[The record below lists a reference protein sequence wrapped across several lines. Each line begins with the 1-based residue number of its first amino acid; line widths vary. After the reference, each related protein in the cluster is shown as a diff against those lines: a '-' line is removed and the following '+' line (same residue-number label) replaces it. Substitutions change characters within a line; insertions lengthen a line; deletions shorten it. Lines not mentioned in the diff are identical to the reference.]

1 MKRSICL
8 FVLCAALT
16 LPFFTVRASGA
27 SAAAWAVMDG
37 DTGVILAEQNGHT
50 MLPCASTTKI
60 MTALVA
66 LEAVPGD
73 RAVTICREDT
83 LAEGSRM
90 YLREGETVTV
100 ADLLYGLLLASGND
114 AALALAR
121 ACAGSEAAFVARMN
135 EKAAALGMRDTH
147 FSTASGLD
155 APDHRSSA
163 CDLALLMAAA
173 MRTASFAQITGTR
186 EKVLPGR
193 TVVNHNRLLHTV
205 PGVDGGKTG
214 YTDRAGRC
222 LVTTAT
228 RNGRRLIVVTLNDPE
243 DWHDHA
249 ALYDR
254 YFGDY
259 TAQPVP
265 SDAVPALSV
274 PVVNGT
280 VPAVRMAFEAPSVFL
295 REGEQL
301 RAEIYLPRFVYAPAC
316 IGDPVGE
323 IRWFIGSREAAR
335 CALTAAEASEDAY
348 EAAHRTAY

>member
-1 MKRSICL
+1 MKRSVCL
-8 FVLCAALT
+8 FLLFAAMA
-16 LPFFTVRASGA
+16 LPWVSVPVSGA

-37 DTGVILAEQNGHT
+37 DTGVILAEQNGHA

-66 LEAVPGD
+66 LETVPGD
-73 RAVTICREDT
+73 RLVTVCREDT

-100 ADLLYGLLLASGND
+100 TDLLYGLMLASGND

-121 ACAGSEAAFVARMN
+121 VCAGSESAFVAKMN
-135 EKAAALGMRDTH
+135 EKAAELGMGDTH
-147 FSTASGLD
+147 FSTSSGLD

-163 CDLALLMAAA
+163 CDLAVLMAAA
-173 MRTASFAQITGTR
+173 MRNAAFARITGTR
-186 EKVLPGR
+186 ETVLPGR
-193 TVVNHNRLLHTV
+193 TIVNHNRLLHTV

-222 LVTTAT
+222 LVTTAV
-228 RNGRRLIVVTLNDPE
+228 RNGRRLIVVTLNDPA
-243 DWHDHA
+243 DWSDHA
-249 ALYDR
+249 ELYDR
-254 YFGDY
+254 YFGAY
-259 TAQPVP
+259 TARPVP
-265 SDAVPALSV
+265 TDDIPALSV

-280 VPAVRMAFEAPSVFL
+280 IPDVRTVFAIPTAYL
-295 REGEQL
+295 AEGDPI
-301 RAEIYLPRFVYAPAC
+301 RAEIYLPRFVYAPVR

-323 IRWFIGSREAAR
+323 IRWFLGSREVAR